1 MQPGRDISVL
11 IDIMARLRDPESGCA
26 WDVQQT
32 FETIAPYTIEEA
44 YEVAEAIA
52 RGDRHD
58 ICDELGDLLLQ
69 VVFHA
74 RMAEE
79 EGAFAFPD
87 VVEAVTRKMI
97 RRHPHVFGPAEARTP
112 HLVKGLWEK
121 IKAEEKA
128 EKAARHGGEE
138 IPPGLLDAVSVAMPP
153 MLRAVKLQQKAGT
166 VGFDWNDPR
175 AVLAKIR
182 EELDELEAEMDRA
195 DSGKLERAEARAAIE
210 AELGDVL
217 FALANLGRHLDI
229 DPEAAVRATNE
240 KFRKRFSYIERKLGE
255 TGRRP
260 QDATLEEM
268 EALWQQAKTEG

>member
-11 IDIMARLRDPESGCA
+11 IDIMARLRDPKTGCA
-26 WDVQQT
+26 WDLQQT
-32 FETIAPYTIEEA
+32 FDTIAPYTIEEA

-74 RMAEE
+74 RIAEE
-79 EGAFAFPD
+79 EGTFAFPD

-128 EKAARHGGEE
+128 EKVARHGGEL
-138 IPPGLLDAVSVAMPP
+138 PKGMLDGVSVAMPP

-195 DSGKLERAEARAAIE
+195 DDGRNGSAEARQAIE

-229 DPEAAVRATNE
+229 DPEAAVRTTNE
-240 KFRKRFSYIERKLGE
+240 KFRKRFSYIERKLE
-255 TGRRP
+255 EAGRRP
-260 QDATLEEM
+260 EQATLEEM
-268 EALWQQAKTEG
+268 EALWQRAKTEA

>member
-11 IDIMARLRDPESGCA
+11 IDIMARLRDPKAGCA
-26 WDVQQT
+26 WDLEQT

-69 VVFHA
+69 VAFHA
-74 RMAEE
+74 RIAEE
-79 EGAFAFPD
+79 EGSFAFPD

-97 RRHPHVFGPAEARTP
+97 RRHPHVFGPEQARTP

-128 EKAARHGGEE
+128 EKVARQGGEL
-138 IPPGLLDAVSVAMPP
+138 PKGLLDAVSVAMPP
-153 MLRAVKLQQKAGT
+153 MLRAVKLQQRAGT

-182 EELDELEAEMDRA
+182 EELDELEVEIDR
-195 DSGKLERAEARAAIE
+195 SETQETEKTEIRAAIE

-240 KFRKRFSYIERKLGE
+240 KFRRRFSYIERKLAE
-255 TGRRP
+255 TERRP
-260 QDATLEEM
+260 EDATLEEM
-268 EALWQQAKTEG
+268 EALWQQAKTED

>member
-11 IDIMARLRDPESGCA
+11 IDIMARLRDPKAGCA
-26 WDVQQT
+26 WDIQQT

-74 RMAEE
+74 RIAEE
-79 EGAFAFPD
+79 EGTFAFPD

-97 RRHPHVFGPAEARTP
+97 RRHPHVFGPEEARTP

-121 IKAEEKA
+121 IKTEEKA
-128 EKAARHGGEE
+128 EKAARQGGEA
-138 IPPGLLDAVSVAMPP
+138 PQSLLDAVSVAMPP

-195 DSGKLERAEARAAIE
+195 DSEKREQVDVRASIE

-217 FALANLGRHLDI
+217 FTLANLGRHLDI

-240 KFRKRFSYIERKLGE
+240 KFRRRFSYIERKLEE

-260 QDATLEEM
+260 AEATLDEM
-268 EALWQQAKTEG
+268 EALWQEAKSEG

>member
-11 IDIMARLRDPESGCA
+11 IDIMARLRDPQAGCA
-26 WDVQQT
+26 WDLQQT

-44 YEVAEAIA
+44 YEVAEAIS
-52 RGDRHD
+52 RGDRYD

-74 RMAEE
+74 RIAEE

-87 VVEAVTRKMI
+87 VVEAITRKMI

-112 HLVKGLWEK
+112 HLVRGVWEK

-128 EKAARHGGEE
+128 EKAARQGGEL
-138 IPPGLLDAVSVAMPP
+138 PKGLLDAVSVAMPP
-153 MLRAVKLQQKAGT
+153 MLRAVKLQQRAGT

-195 DSGKLERAEARAAIE
+195 DAGRIDRAEVRTAVE

-229 DPEAAVRATNE
+229 DPEAAVRTTNE
-240 KFRKRFSYIERKLGE
+240 KFRKRFAYIERKLGE

-260 QDATLEEM
+260 DEATLEEM
-268 EALWQQAKTEG
+268 EALWQEAKTES

>member
-11 IDIMARLRDPESGCA
+11 IDIMARLRDPQAGCA
-26 WDVQQT
+26 WDLQQN

-97 RRHPHVFGPAEARTP
+97 RRHPHVFGPEEARTP

-128 EKAARHGGEE
+128 EKAARHGGDM
-138 IPPGLLDAVSVAMPP
+138 PKSLLDAVSVAMPP
-153 MLRAVKLQQKAGT
+153 MQRAVKLQQKAGT

-195 DSGKLERAEARAAIE
+195 DGGEIAGQQARAAIK

-240 KFRKRFSYIERKLGE
+240 KFRKRFSYIERKLE
-255 TGRRP
+255 EAGRRP
-260 QDATLEEM
+260 DDASLMEM
-268 EALWQQAKTEG
+268 EALWQEAKSEG

>member
-11 IDIMARLRDPESGCA
+11 IDIMARLRDPNGGCA
-26 WDVQQT
+26 WDREQT
-32 FETIAPYTIEEA
+32 FETVAPYTIEEA

-97 RRHPHVFGPAEARTP
+97 RRHPHVFGPEEARTP
-112 HLVKGLWEK
+112 HLVKGIWEK
-121 IKAEEKA
+121 IKAEERQ
-128 EKAARHGGEE
+128 EKATRHGGKL
-138 IPPGLLDAVSVAMPP
+138 PDGLLDQVSVAMPP

-175 AVLAKIR
+175 AVLTKIR
-182 EELDELEAEMDRA
+182 EELDELEAEMNRA
-195 DSGKLERAEARAAIE
+195 DDSETEKAEARAAIE

-255 TGRRP
+255 AGRRP
-260 QDATLEEM
+260 AEATLQEM
-268 EALWQQAKTEG
+268 EALWQEAKTGA

>member
-11 IDIMARLRDPESGCA
+11 IDIMARLRDPKAGCA
-26 WDVQQT
+26 WDLQQT

-74 RMAEE
+74 RIAEE
-79 EGAFAFPD
+79 EGTFAFPD

-97 RRHPHVFGPAEARTP
+97 RRHPHVFGPEEARTP

-128 EKAARHGGEE
+128 EKAARQGGEA
-138 IPPGLLDAVSVAMPP
+138 PQSLLDAVSVAMPP

-182 EELDELEAEMDRA
+182 EELDELEAEMDRTDSEKREQA
-195 DSGKLERAEARAAIE
+195 DVRASIE

-240 KFRKRFSYIERKLGE
+240 KFRKRFSYIERKLE
-255 TGRRP
+255 EAGRRLAE
-260 QDATLEEM
+260 ATLDEM
-268 EALWQQAKTEG
+268 EALWQEAKSEG

>member
-1 MQPGRDISVL
+1 MQPGRDISIL
-11 IDIMARLRDPESGCA
+11 IEIMARLRDPKAGCA
-26 WDVQQT
+26 WDLEQT

-69 VVFHA
+69 VAFHA
-74 RMAEE
+74 RIAEE

-97 RRHPHVFGPAEARTP
+97 RRHPHVFGPEDARTP

-128 EKAARHGGEE
+128 EKAARLGGEL
-138 IPPGLLDAVSVAMPP
+138 PRGLLDSVSVAMPP

-182 EELDELEAEMDRA
+182 EELDELEAEIDKV
-195 DSGKLERAEARAAIE
+195 DNPETGKSDARASME

-240 KFRKRFSYIERKLGE
+240 KFRKRFSFIEQKLE
-255 TGRRP
+255 EAGRRP
-260 QDATLEEM
+260 EDATLEEM
-268 EALWQQAKTEG
+268 EELWQRAKTES

>member
-11 IDIMARLRDPESGCA
+11 IDIMARLRDPKAGCA
-26 WDVQQT
+26 WDLQQT

-97 RRHPHVFGPAEARTP
+97 RRHPHVFGPSEARTP
-112 HLVKGLWEK
+112 HLVRELWEK
-121 IKAEEKA
+121 IKTEEKA
-128 EKAARHGGEE
+128 EKAARHGDEAPE
-138 IPPGLLDAVSVAMPP
+138 GLLDAVSVAMPP

-182 EELDELEAEMDRA
+182 EELDELEAEIDRDEMDGR
-195 DSGKLERAEARAAIE
+195 DSRLAVE

-255 TGRRP
+255 AGQRP
-260 QDATLEEM
+260 ADATLQEM
-268 EALWQQAKTEG
+268 EALWQEAKTEA